1 MIIVK
6 APLRVSFVGG
16 GTDIQSFYSLEPGA
30 VVSTAIDKYV
40 YVTVNRLTEFFGYK
54 ILLKYSQ
61 TEKVN
66 SLEEVS
72 HPLIREAMKMTG
84 VTEGIE
90 ITSMADVPAGTGL
103 GSSSTYTVGLL
114 QALYAFKGEWV
125 SPTRLAEEACRIEI
139 DLVKEP
145 IGKQDQ
151 YIAAFGHLRY
161 IIFNT
166 DETVFVTHAI
176 CSNETRDALQTNLLL
191 FYTGLR
197 RSASKIL
204 KKQSEVS
211 QKKLNV
217 LSKMKGLCGD
227 LLNVLS
233 KGKQLGRFGEILHE
247 NWLLKQSLVDS
258 ITSIEIN
265 EYYER
270 AVRAGALGGKVL
282 GAGGGGF
289 LLFYVEPQNQ
299 NRVRAALRSLIELPI
314 RFEQEGS
321 RVIHFSD

>member
-16 GTDIQSFYSLEPGA
+16 GTDLRSFYSQEPGA

-125 SPTRLAEEACRIEI
+125 SPKRLAEEACRIEI

-151 YIAAFGHLRY
+151 YIAAFGNLRY

-166 DETVFVTHAI
+166 DETVFVAHAI
-176 CSNETRDALQTNLLL
+176 CSNEIRYALQTNLLL

-204 KKQSEVS
+204 KKQSEIS
-211 QKKLNV
+211 QKKSDI

-227 LLNVLS
+227 LLSVLS
-233 KGKQLGRFGEILHE
+233 QGKQLGRFGEILHE
-247 NWLLKQSLVDS
+247 NWLLKQSLVGS
-258 ITSIEIN
+258 ITNVEID

-270 AVRAGALGGKVL
+270 ALRAGALGGKVL

-299 NRVRAALRSLIELPI
+299 NKVRAALRSLIELPI
-314 RFEQEGS
+314 RFEPEGS